1 MEKDLKK
8 QHEEER
14 KLLDKKIDNQNI
26 RKQLLEQLQ
35 SEFDAIGE
43 SVTKCVDL
51 ASFAAQGDYVNL
63 EYEDML
69 NENRHIE
76 KNSKELF
83 EDVTNDIQRKLDLY
97 EERKAEIDKIYER

>member
-26 RKQLLEQLQ
+26 RKQLLVQLQ

-43 SVTKCVDL
+43 SVT
-51 ASFAAQGDYVNL
+51 
-63 EYEDML
+63 
-69 NENRHIE
+69 
-76 KNSKELF
+76 
-83 EDVTNDIQRKLDLY
+83 
-97 EERKAEIDKIYER
+97 

>member
-1 MEKDLKK
+1 
-8 QHEEER
+8 
-14 KLLDKKIDNQNI
+14 
-26 RKQLLEQLQ
+26 
-35 SEFDAIGE
+35 
-43 SVTKCVDL
+43 
-51 ASFAAQGDYVNL
+51 
-63 EYEDML
+63 ML